1 VRAQA
6 FGVPSFPVDTHIHR
20 CALRWGLTDRLEER
34 DPNKVSAALR
44 RRFPEASWNKL
55 HLQMIFMGREHC
67 VAKNHSPS
75 LCPICCWVNNDKGGH
90 GAAAAAGGKGA
101 ASFSSSSPSSPSS
114 PSPAS
119 PSAGA
124 PKPNR
129 ETNSPKKHKGIIFYS
144 DRKLELAASPHLVV
158 DDTPAAVAASTAAA
172 AAASAAAPSAAPEA
186 TKKKRGRL
194 F

>member
-90 GAAAAAGGKGA
+90 VAAAAGGKGT

-124 PKPNR
+124 PKLKR
-129 ETNSPKKHKGIIFYS
+129 QTNSPKKHKGIIFYS